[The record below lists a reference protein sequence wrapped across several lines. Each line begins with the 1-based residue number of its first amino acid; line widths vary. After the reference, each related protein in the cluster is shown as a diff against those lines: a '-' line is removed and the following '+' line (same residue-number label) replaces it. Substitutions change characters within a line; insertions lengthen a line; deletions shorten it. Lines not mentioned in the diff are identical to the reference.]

1 MAPVFYAQHGE
12 DRGLLEFFGGAPGF
26 YVDVGANDGLS
37 NSNTAALDRMGWRGL
52 LIEADPS
59 LAEICRKARPSGM
72 VVACAAGDSTRRGS
86 ESVFRRV
93 SPGRDKTTGL
103 STLDD
108 SPDLQ
113 RKAMRIGASI
123 SKITV
128 PVRSLNDILEKYGAP
143 NAFELLSVD
152 VEGAELE
159 VFRSCDLTRWRPR
172 IIIAE
177 DNSVTGDAL
186 VHRYLRRFGYHLACR
201 TGVNNWYVRFPDLHR
216 FAGRRLG
223 LALLQCRWA
232 LERYTATVERFFS
245 RQSSGFFV
253 QLGFEIG
260 ANGELSGVLERDG
273 WQGFLVE
280 MDEQKETMARRTR
293 NWLQVVRCAIA
304 PEGPAAVSQP
314 WLVPE
319 SDCWGLSPHTKAIPQ
334 GTPVPSGAVP
344 SELPVRGLGCVL
356 REHGAPQ
363 DFELLAIGPS
373 FDAADAARSMDWQY
387 FRPRVVLIDSRAPG
401 QERVRRFLGS
411 VGYRL
416 VHWQAMRFWFVR
428 RAESAGFRRER
439 ILLAMR
445 SFLWAFKRVL
455 SSKFFCRQKLH
466 K

>member
-1 MAPVFYAQHGE
+1 MAPAFYAQHGE
-12 DRGLLEFFGGAPGF
+12 DRALLEFFDGAPGF

-37 NSNTAALDRMGWRGL
+37 NSNTAALDTMGWRGL
-52 LIEADPS
+52 LIEADPF
-59 LAEICRKARPSGM
+59 LAEICRKARPSGT
-72 VVACAAGDSTRRGS
+72 VVACAAADPTRRGS
-86 ESVFRRV
+86 ESAFWRV
-93 SPGRDKTTGL
+93 SPGHNETTGL
-103 STLDD
+103 STLVA

-123 SKITV
+123 STITV
-128 PVRSLNDILEKYGAP
+128 PVRSLSDILEKYGAP
-143 NAFELLSVD
+143 NSFELLSVD

-177 DNSVTGDAL
+177 DNSVTGDPL
-186 VHRYLRRFGYHLACR
+186 VRHYLRRFGYHLACR
-201 TGVNNWYVRFPDLHR
+201 TGVNNWYVRLSDLHR
-216 FAGRRLG
+216 FAGRRLR

-232 LERYTATVERFFS
+232 LEGHSATVERFFHC
-245 RQSSGFFV
+245 QPSGFFV

-260 ANGELSGVLERDG
+260 ADAERNGVLERDG

-280 MDEQKETMARRTR
+280 MDEEKETLARRTR

-304 PEGPAAVSQP
+304 PEGPTAVSRP

-344 SELPVRGLGCVL
+344 SELPVRQLGCVL
-356 REHGAPQ
+356 REHSVPQ

-401 QERVRRFLGS
+401 QERVRRFLAS

-416 VHWQAMRFWFVR
+416 VHWQAMCFWFVG
-428 RAESAGFRRER
+428 RAELAGLRWER

-445 SFLWAFKRVL
+445 SILWVLKRAL
-455 SSKFFCRQKLH
+455 RSKFFC
-466 K
+466 